1 MNDKLFIAKAKALAA
16 KGKFNSKPGVNV
28 GSIIVK
34 NQKIIGQG
42 FYEGF
47 GGPHAEINAINDV
60 KKKYKKNFLSQL
72 SGSEIYVT
80 LEPCSKKGKTG
91 ACVDELKKYD
101 FKRIIIGSRDPTQR
115 GLDNLRNAGYEVT
128 SLNDRRCID
137 LNLGFLHKAKFN
149 KPFVRAKI
157 AMSADHKSVFL
168 TKKRKW
174 ITGIPARND
183 VQCLRAE
190 SDIVLTGAGTIN
202 EDLPSMNV
210 RLKKIVSSK
219 AFDQPKRYVF
229 SKDLALDWNAPF
241 FNLPGQKVVVTSKRS
256 LPKSA
261 SNIKNLS
268 LLNCKRKGLYLD
280 PKNFI
285 EKISRFQINNILL
298 ESGPNLLGSF
308 GDSNLIDEFI
318 FYISPEKLGSQAEYF
333 YKGKNKI
340 NFFDNKQF
348 DIVEETQIGK
358 DKKIVLRKK

>member
-1 MNDKLFIAKAKALAA
+1 MVGRGWTAA
-16 KGKFNSKPGVNV
+16 
-28 GSIIVK
+28 
-34 NQKIIGQG
+34 
-42 FYEGF
+42 
-47 GGPHAEINAINDV
+47 GGRPHAEAAALAQAG
-60 KKKYKKNFLSQL
+60 KEAR
-72 SGSEIYVT
+72 GATAYVT

-101 FKRIIIGSRDPTQR
+101 FKRIIIGSRDPTQK
-115 GLDNLRNAGYEVT
+115 GLDNLRKAGYEVK
-128 SLNDRRCID
+128 SLNDKSCEE
-137 LNLGFLHKAKFN
+137 LNLGFLHKAKFK

-190 SDIVLTGAGTIN
+190 SDVVLTGSGTIN
-202 EDLPSMNV
+202 KDSPSMNV
-210 RLKKIVSSK
+210 RLKKILASK

-229 SKDLALDWNAPF
+229 SKELTLDWNAPF

-261 SNIKNLS
+261 KNIKNLS
-268 LLNCKRKGLYLD
+268 LLHCKSKGRFLD

-285 EKISRFQINNILL
+285 EKISKFQINNILL

-308 GDSNLIDEFI
+308 GDVNLIDEFI

-340 NFFDNKQF
+340 NFFDNEQF
-348 DIVEETQIGK
+348 DIVEETQVGK
-358 DKKIVLRKK
+358 DKKIVFRKK

>member
-1 MNDKLFIAKAKALAA
+1 MNENFFMSKAVALAA
-16 KGKFNSKPGVNV
+16 KGKFNTKPGVNV

-42 FYEGF
+42 YYEGY
-47 GGPHAEINAINDV
+47 GEPHAEINAINDV

-101 FKRIIIGSRDPTQR
+101 FNRIIIGSRDPTQK
-115 GLDNLRNAGYEVT
+115 GLDNLRKAGYEVK
-128 SLNDRRCID
+128 SLNDQSCED
-137 LNLGFLHKAKFN
+137 LNLGFLHKARFN

-190 SDIVLTGAGTIN
+190 SDIVLTGSGTIN
-202 EDLPSMNV
+202 KDSPSMNV
-210 RLKKIVSSK
+210 RLKKILASK
-219 AFDQPKRYVF
+219 AFNQPKRYVF
-229 SKDLALDWNAPF
+229 SKELALDWNAPF
-241 FNLPGQKVVVTSKRS
+241 FNLPGHKVVVTSKRS

-261 SNIKNLS
+261 KNIKNLS
-268 LLNCKRKGLYLD
+268 LLHCKSKGRFLD

-285 EKISRFQINNILL
+285 EKISKFQINNILL

-318 FYISPEKLGSQAEYF
+318 FYIYPEKLGSQAEYF

-340 NFFDNKQF
+340 NFFDNEQF
-348 DIVEETQIGK
+348 DIVEKTQVGK
-358 DKKIVLRKK
+358 DKKIVIRKK

>member
-1 MNDKLFIAKAKALAA
+1 MNDKFFITKAIALAA
-16 KGKFNSKPGVNV
+16 KGKFNTKPGVNV
-28 GSIIVK
+28 GSVIVK

-42 FYEGF
+42 YYEGY

-60 KKKYKKNFLSQL
+60 KKKYQKNFLTQL

-101 FKRIIIGSRDPTQR
+101 FKRIIIGSRDPSQN
-115 GLDNLRNAGYEVT
+115 GLDNLRKAGYEVK
-128 SLNDRRCID
+128 SLNDQRCED
-137 LNLGFLHKAKFN
+137 LNLGFLHKAKLN
-149 KPFVRAKI
+149 KPFIRAKI
-157 AMSADHKSVFL
+157 AMSADHKSSFL

-183 VQCLRAE
+183 VQYLRAE

-202 EDLPSMNV
+202 EDLPAMNV
-210 RLKKIVSSK
+210 RLKKIVASK

-229 SKDLALDWNAPF
+229 SKDLALDWSAPF

-261 SNIKNLS
+261 KNIKNLS
-268 LLNCKRKGLYLD
+268 LLNCKSKGGVLD

-285 EKISRFQINNILL
+285 EKISRFPINNILL

-318 FYISPEKLGSQAEYF
+318 FYISSEKLGSQAEYF

-348 DIVEETQIGK
+348 DIVDETHVGK

>member
-1 MNDKLFIAKAKALAA
+1 MNENFFISKAVALAA
-16 KGKFNSKPGVNV
+16 KGKFNTKPGVKV

-34 NQKIIGQG
+34 NEKIIGQG
-42 FYEGF
+42 HYEGF
-47 GGPHAEINAINDV
+47 GGSHAEINAINDV

-91 ACVDELKKYD
+91 ACIDELKKYD
-101 FKRIIIGSRDPTQR
+101 FKRIIIGSRDPTQK
-115 GLDNLRNAGYEVT
+115 GLDNLRKAGYEVK
-128 SLNDRRCID
+128 SLNDKSCED

-149 KPFVRAKI
+149 KPFLRAKI

-190 SDIVLTGAGTIN
+190 SDVVLTGSGTIN
-202 EDLPSMNV
+202 KDSPSMNV
-210 RLKKIVSSK
+210 RLKKIVATK
-219 AFDQPKRYVF
+219 AFNQPKRYVF
-229 SKDLALDWNAPF
+229 SKELALDWNAPF

-256 LPKSA
+256 LPESA
-261 SNIKNLS
+261 RKIKNLS
-268 LLNCKRKGLYLD
+268 LLYCKSKGRFLD
-280 PKNFI
+280 PRNFI

-298 ESGPNLLGSF
+298 ESGPNLLASF
-308 GDSNLIDEFI
+308 GDDNLIDEFI
-318 FYISPEKLGSQAEYF
+318 FYISPEKLGRQAEYF
-333 YKGKNKI
+333 YNGKNKI
-340 NFFDNKQF
+340 NFFDNEQF